1 MRMLTC
7 QEVLANLSNY
17 FDGANDFD
25 GDHPAE
31 LRAQLEE
38 HISKC
43 RRCRVVFDSTGK
55 MLKILVDVEPFEVPL
70 AVSARLYSRLQ
81 AVFSEE

>member
-1 MRMLTC
+1 MLTC
-7 QEVLANLSNY
+7 EELLANLSDY
-17 FDGANDFD
+17 FDDECS
-25 GDHPAE
+25 AE
-31 LRAQLEE
+31 LRAQLED

-55 MLKILVDVEPFEVPL
+55 MLKILVDVDPFEVPL

-81 AVFSEE
+81 ELLSEE

>member
-1 MRMLTC
+1 MRMLSC
-7 QEVLANLSNY
+7 EEVLANLSNY
-17 FDGANDFD
+17 FDDEC
-25 GDHPAE
+25 PAE
-31 LRAQLEE
+31 LRAQLED

-81 AVFSEE
+81 EVLSEE

>member
-1 MRMLTC
+1 MRMLSC
-7 QEVLANLSNY
+7 EEVLANLSNY
-17 FDGANDFD
+17 FDDECS
-25 GDHPAE
+25 AE
-31 LRAQLEE
+31 LRAHLED

-81 AVFSEE
+81 EVLSEE

>member
-1 MRMLTC
+1 MRMLSC
-7 QEVLANLSNY
+7 EEVLANLSNY
-17 FDGANDFD
+17 FDDECS
-25 GDHPAE
+25 AE

-81 AVFSEE
+81 EVLSEE

>member
-1 MRMLTC
+1 MRMLSC
-7 QEVLANLSNY
+7 EEVLANLSN
-17 FDGANDFD
+17 DFD
-25 GDHPAE
+25 GECSAE
-31 LRAQLEE
+31 LRAQLED

-81 AVFSEE
+81 EVLSEE

>member
-7 QEVLANLSNY
+7 EEVLANLSNY
-17 FDGANDFD
+17 FDDECS
-25 GDHPAE
+25 AE
-31 LRAQLEE
+31 LRAQLED

-55 MLKILVDVEPFEVPL
+55 MLKILVDAEPFEVPL

-81 AVFSEE
+81 EVLSEE

>member
-1 MRMLTC
+1 MRMLSC
-7 QEVLANLSNY
+7 EEVLANLSNY
-17 FDGANDFD
+17 FDDECS
-25 GDHPAE
+25 AE
-31 LRAQLEE
+31 LRAQLED

-81 AVFSEE
+81 EVLSED

>member
-1 MRMLTC
+1 MRMLSC
-7 QEVLANLSNY
+7 EEVLANLSNY
-17 FDGANDFD
+17 FDDECS
-25 GDHPAE
+25 AE

-55 MLKILVDVEPFEVPL
+55 MLKILVEVDPFEVPL

-81 AVFSEE
+81 EVLSEE

>member
-1 MRMLTC
+1 MKMLSC
-7 QEVLANLSNY
+7 EEVLANLSDY
-17 FDGANDFD
+17 FDGECS
-25 GDHPAE
+25 AE
-31 LRAQLEE
+31 LRAQLED

-55 MLKILVDVEPFEVPL
+55 TLKILVDVEPFEVPL

-81 AVFSEE
+81 EVLSEE

>member
-7 QEVLANLSNY
+7 EEVLANLSDY
-17 FDGANDFD
+17 FDEECS
-25 GDHPAE
+25 AE
-31 LRAQLEE
+31 LRAQLED

-55 MLKILVDVEPFEVPL
+55 MLKILVDVEPFEVSL

-81 AVFSEE
+81 EVLSEE

>member
-7 QEVLANLSNY
+7 EEVLANLSEY
-17 FDGANDFD
+17 FDEECS
-25 GDHPAE
+25 AE
-31 LRAQLEE
+31 LRAQLED

-81 AVFSEE
+81 EVLSDE

>member
-1 MRMLTC
+1 MKMLTC
-7 QEVLANLSNY
+7 EEVLANLSEY
-17 FDGANDFD
+17 FDDECS
-25 GDHPAE
+25 AE
-31 LRAQLEE
+31 LRAQLED

-55 MLKILVDVEPFEVPL
+55 MLKILVDAEPFEVPL

-81 AVFSEE
+81 EVLSEE

>member
-1 MRMLTC
+1 MKMLTGE
-7 QEVLANLSNY
+7 EVLANLSEY
-17 FDGANDFD
+17 FDEECS
-25 GDHPAE
+25 AE
-31 LRAQLEE
+31 LRAQLED

-55 MLKILVDVEPFEVPL
+55 MLKILVDAEPFEVPL

-81 AVFSEE
+81 EVLSDE

>member
-1 MRMLTC
+1 MKMLTC
-7 QEVLANLSNY
+7 EEVLANLSEY
-17 FDGANDFD
+17 FDEECS
-25 GDHPAE
+25 AE
-31 LRAQLEE
+31 LRAQLED

-55 MLKILVDVEPFEVPL
+55 MLKILVDAEPFEVPL

-81 AVFSEE
+81 EVLSDE

>member
-1 MRMLTC
+1 MKMLTC
-7 QEVLANLSNY
+7 EEVLANLSEY
-17 FDGANDFD
+17 FDEECS
-25 GDHPAE
+25 AE
-31 LRAQLEE
+31 LRAQLED

-55 MLKILVDVEPFEVPL
+55 MLKILVDAEPFEVPL

-81 AVFSEE
+81 EVLSEE

>member
-7 QEVLANLSNY
+7 EDVLANLSEY
-17 FDGANDFD
+17 FDDECS
-25 GDHPAE
+25 AE
-31 LRAQLEE
+31 LRAQLED

-55 MLKILVDVEPFEVPL
+55 MLKILVDAEPFEVPL

-81 AVFSEE
+81 EVLSEE

>member
-1 MRMLTC
+1 MRMLSC
-7 QEVLANLSNY
+7 EEVLANLSNY
-17 FDGANDFD
+17 FDDECS
-25 GDHPAE
+25 AE
-31 LRAQLEE
+31 LRAQLED

-81 AVFSEE
+81 EVLSEE

>member
-1 MRMLTC
+1 MLTC
-7 QEVLANLSNY
+7 EEVLANLSDY
-17 FDGANDFD
+17 FDDECS
-25 GDHPAE
+25 AE
-31 LRAQLEE
+31 LRAQLED

-55 MLKILVDVEPFEVPL
+55 MLKILVDVDPFEVPL

-81 AVFSEE
+81 EVLSEE

>member
-7 QEVLANLSNY
+7 EEVLANLSNY
-17 FDGANDFD
+17 FDDECS
-25 GDHPAE
+25 AE
-31 LRAQLEE
+31 LRAQLED

-55 MLKILVDVEPFEVPL
+55 MLKILVDVETFEVPL

-81 AVFSEE
+81 EVLSED

>member
-1 MRMLTC
+1 MKMLTC
-7 QEVLANLSNY
+7 EEVLANLSEY
-17 FDGANDFD
+17 FDEECS
-25 GDHPAE
+25 AE
-31 LRAQLEE
+31 LRAQLED

-81 AVFSEE
+81 EVLSDE

>member
-7 QEVLANLSNY
+7 EEVLANLSNY
-17 FDGANDFD
+17 FDDECS
-25 GDHPAE
+25 AE
-31 LRAQLEE
+31 LRAQLED

-81 AVFSEE
+81 EVLSED

>member
-1 MRMLTC
+1 MRMLSC
-7 QEVLANLSNY
+7 EEVLANLSNY
-17 FDGANDFD
+17 FDGDCST
-25 GDHPAE
+25 E
-31 LRAQLEE
+31 LRAQLED

-81 AVFSEE
+81 EVLSEE

>member
-1 MRMLTC
+1 MKMPTC
-7 QEVLANLSNY
+7 EEVLANLSEY
-17 FDGANDFD
+17 FDEECS
-25 GDHPAE
+25 AE
-31 LRAQLEE
+31 LRAQLED

-55 MLKILVDVEPFEVPL
+55 MLKILVDAEPFEVPL

-81 AVFSEE
+81 EVLSEE

>member
-1 MRMLTC
+1 MRMLSC
-7 QEVLANLSNY
+7 EEVLANLSNY
-17 FDGANDFD
+17 FDAECS
-25 GDHPAE
+25 AE
-31 LRAQLEE
+31 LRAQLED

-81 AVFSEE
+81 EVLSEE

>member
-1 MRMLTC
+1 MKMLTC
-7 QEVLANLSNY
+7 EEVLANLSEY
-17 FDGANDFD
+17 FDEVCS
-25 GDHPAE
+25 AE
-31 LRAQLEE
+31 LRAQLED

-55 MLKILVDVEPFEVPL
+55 MLKILVDAEPFEVPL

-81 AVFSEE
+81 EVLSEE

>member
-1 MRMLTC
+1 MRMLSC
-7 QEVLANLSNY
+7 EEVLANLSNY
-17 FDGANDFD
+17 FDDECS
-25 GDHPAE
+25 AE
-31 LRAQLEE
+31 LRAQLED

-55 MLKILVDVEPFEVPL
+55 MLKILVDAEPFEVPL

-81 AVFSEE
+81 EVLSEE

>member
-7 QEVLANLSNY
+7 EEVLANLSDY
-17 FDGANDFD
+17 LDDECSA
-25 GDHPAE
+25 A
-31 LRAQLEE
+31 LRAQLED

-81 AVFSEE
+81 EVLSEE

>member
-1 MRMLTC
+1 MRMLSC
-7 QEVLANLSNY
+7 EEVLANLSNY
-17 FDGANDFD
+17 FDDECS
-25 GDHPAE
+25 AE
-31 LRAQLEE
+31 LRTQLED

-70 AVSARLYSRLQ
+70 AVSARLYSRVQEVL
-81 AVFSEE
+81 SEE

>member
-7 QEVLANLSNY
+7 EEVLANLSNY
-17 FDGANDFD
+17 FDDECS
-25 GDHPAE
+25 AE
-31 LRAQLEE
+31 LRAQLED

-81 AVFSEE
+81 EVLSEE

>member
-1 MRMLTC
+1 MRMLSC
-7 QEVLANLSNY
+7 EEVLANLSNY
-17 FDGANDFD
+17 FDDECS
-25 GDHPAE
+25 AE
-31 LRAQLEE
+31 LRAQLED

-55 MLKILVDVEPFEVPL
+55 MLKILVEVDPFEVPL

-81 AVFSEE
+81 EVLSEE